1 MNMKINFN
9 SSSAG
14 LICRFFLLTSASFF
28 LLISTAKSQR
38 INKIAGNVIQKSSL
52 EDQNIE
58 KDKVNSNVLG
68 NRNSD
73 RFISDLPLHKAKISR
88 KESYWGLH
96 FDQHL
101 SITSSHVGAALTEGM
116 VDSLLMYGRPDYIQV
131 DCKGHPGVSSYPT
144 EVGQQAVS
152 FDKDPLALLRKI
164 TEKNQVSLYVHYSG
178 VWDANYVRLHPDQA
192 RVQPNGTP
200 DPNKTSFWGN
210 YSDKLLIPQLKE
222 LALKYKIDGAWIDGE
237 AWALQPDYHPA
248 ALAEFKKTTGID
260 SIPRKPSDKYYKEL
274 LEFNRKS
281 FLSYIKH
288 YTKEIHQAA
297 PNFQLCSNW
306 AFSGMMPEPIPDDI
320 GLNFYSGDN
329 EANNSLNQAN
339 WHARTLAGQGIAFD
353 LMAWSFTMNFKT
365 WMRAPKTS
373 LQLCQEL
380 APVISMGGGVQTYFN
395 QKEDVSFKRKDFRII
410 KELADFILPR
420 RDFCKGVKIIPQ
432 IALLYSTAGWKE
444 TVDVIYQSAKMQK
457 MQGILNS
464 LLDGQHAV
472 EVLMTHQMLK
482 RLNEFPVVVIPEWQL
497 IEPELETAFR
507 KYVDQGGKLLI
518 VGATATARFDDLLGV
533 KELKATTARKS
544 YLNVADRFIELD
556 TDIRSVAALPGT
568 TVLNQLYPLD
578 DLVDPSDVSA
588 TIRDYGKGKIAGIY
602 ISLAESYLDN
612 TSPVIR
618 DLLSNIVNQLL
629 PDPFVKIEG
638 SHLVNIVPTT
648 KDKKILIQ
656 LINTSGNHAN
666 ENVKGLDEIAP
677 IYDLKLSVS
686 TRTKPVSVLLQPGA
700 MVLKY
705 KYYKGRTEVI
715 IPKLPIHQIVE
726 IK

>member
-1 MNMKINFN
+1 MKMKFNFK
-9 SSSAG
+9 SRSIG
-14 LICRFFLLTSASFF
+14 LVCRFIFITSASFF
-28 LLISTAKSQR
+28 LLVSTANSQR
-38 INKIAGNVIQKSSL
+38 VNKITENIIQKSSPGDHL
-52 EDQNIE
+52 IE
-58 KDKVNSNVLG
+58 KDKANSHVLG
-68 NRNSD
+68 MRNAD
-73 RFISDLPLHKAKISR
+73 RFIKDLPLHKTKISR
-88 KESYWGLH
+88 KDSYWGLH
-96 FDQHL
+96 FDHHL
-101 SITSSHVGAALTEGM
+101 SITSGHVGATLTEGM
-116 VDSLLMYGRPDYIQV
+116 VDSLLLYGRPDYIQV

-144 EVGQQAVS
+144 EVGQQALS
-152 FDKDPLALLRKI
+152 FDKDPLALIRKI
-164 TEKNQVSLYVHYSG
+164 TAKQRVSLYVHYSG

-200 DPNKTSFWGN
+200 DPNKTSFWGD

-260 SIPRKPSDKYYKEL
+260 SVPRKPIDKYYKEF

-281 FLSYIKH
+281 FLKYITH
-288 YTKEIHQAA
+288 YTKEVHQAA
-297 PNFQLCSNW
+297 PDFQLCSNW
-306 AFSGMMPEPIPDDI
+306 AFSGMMPEPIPEDI

-329 EANNSLNQAN
+329 EANNSVNQAN
-339 WHARTLAGQGIAFD
+339 WHARTLAGQGIPFD

-380 APVISMGGGVQTYFN
+380 APIISMGGGVQTYFN
-395 QKEDVSFKRKDFRII
+395 QKEDVSFKRKDFRVI

-420 RDFCKGVKIIPQ
+420 RDFCKGINVIPQ

-444 TVDVIYQSAKMQK
+444 TVDIIYQSAKMGK

-472 EVLMTHQMLK
+472 EVIMTHQMLR
-482 RLNEFPVVVIPEWQL
+482 RLNEFPVVVIPEWQV

-507 KYVDQGGKLLI
+507 KYVREGGKLLI

-533 KELKATTARKS
+533 KELKATTTRRS

-556 TDIRSVAALPGT
+556 AATRSVAALPGT
-568 TVLNQLYPLD
+568 TILNQLYPLD
-578 DLVDPSDVSA
+578 DLVDPMDVSA

-602 ISLAESYLDN
+602 VSLGESYLDN
-612 TSPVIR
+612 TSTVIR
-618 DLLSNIVNQLL
+618 DLLSNIVGQLL
-629 PDPFVKIEG
+629 PAPFVKIEG

-666 ENVKGLDEIAP
+666 ENVKGLDEILP
-677 IYDLKLSVS
+677 LYNLKMSVL
-686 TRTKPVSVLLQPGA
+686 TKTKPVSVLLQPGA
-700 MVLKY
+700 MVLKF
-705 KYYKGRTEVI
+705 KYFKGRTEMI